1 MKNITLAMVTA
12 LAAVAILSAV
22 LAVPMQQAIADGK
35 EEKREKDAKHEK
47 DGNDASDGGD
57 GGAGVDFAI
66 EQINKC
72 GNNNEGASTST
83 CANTATGTV
92 TNAPVLGGLI
102 D

>member
-57 GGAGVDFAI
+57 GGAGVDFLI
-66 EQINKC
+66 EQVNKC
-72 GNNNEGASTST
+72 GNNNQLASTST

-92 TNAPVLGGLI
+92 TNTPIIGSI
-102 D
+102 P